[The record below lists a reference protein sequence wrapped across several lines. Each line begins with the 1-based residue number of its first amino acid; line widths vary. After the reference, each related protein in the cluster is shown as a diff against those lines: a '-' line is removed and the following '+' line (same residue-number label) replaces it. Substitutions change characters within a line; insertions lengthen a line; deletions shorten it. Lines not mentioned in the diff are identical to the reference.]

1 MANDSLIQIAQ
12 EIIPNNLPGLY
23 DIQSQTYEA
32 MGNFKEALA
41 YPQNKATQYKDS
53 LTTENMQKQLGEL
66 QIKYEVNKL
75 NNEKSQLEIKNKRI
89 LVICLSIILIIVIFV
104 CLYLYHDLK
113 REKMKFHL
121 RNLKQKPKKV
131 KR

>member
-1 MANDSLIQIAQ
+1 
-12 EIIPNNLPGLY
+12 
-23 DIQSQTYEA
+23 

-41 YPQNKATQYKDS
+41 YLRIATQYKDS

-89 LVICLSIILIIVIFV
+89 LVICLSIILIIEYQVGETYNRIEWRTYLV
-104 CLYLYHDLK
+104 ANRVYESCL
-113 REKMKFHL
+113 HL
-121 RNLKQKPKKV
+121 FTYFINR
-131 KR
+131 

>member
-1 MANDSLIQIAQ
+1 MIVWYKLHKN
-12 EIIPNNLPGLY
+12 IPKQSTGLY

-41 YPQNKATQYKDS
+41 YLRIATQYKDS

-75 NNEKSQLEIKNKRI
+75 KQWKVTNLKLKTN
-89 LVICLSIILIIVIFV
+89 VFWWYACLSFW
-104 CLYLYHDLK
+104 
-113 REKMKFHL
+113 
-121 RNLKQKPKKV
+121 
-131 KR
+131 

>member
-1 MANDSLIQIAQ
+1 
-12 EIIPNNLPGLY
+12 
-23 DIQSQTYEA
+23 

-41 YPQNKATQYKDS
+41 YLRIATQYKDS

-113 REKMKFHL
+113 
-121 RNLKQKPKKV
+121 
-131 KR
+131 KRKR

>member
-1 MANDSLIQIAQ
+1 
-12 EIIPNNLPGLY
+12 
-23 DIQSQTYEA
+23 
-32 MGNFKEALA
+32 
-41 YPQNKATQYKDS
+41 
-53 LTTENMQKQLGEL
+53 MQKQLGEL

-113 REKMKFHL
+113 KEKKMKFHL
-121 RNLKQKPKKV
+121 RNLKQKAEEV